1 MIYLKLTQSQYG
13 PCRGGA
19 SARGLTSCPLTNQF
33 KSSVR
38 RKTPALV
45 AHATDSATETTD
57 NLNALGL
64 SYASRF
70 GVLRASWNSLE
81 DVLHAL
87 DAVCDYVVLRDF
99 EGYTRDAR
107 APDGGSDVDLLTSDF
122 TKAMLVLGRV
132 PAVAPWQM
140 VGSGGHRA
148 SVSVVVGGYQVKF
161 DVRHIGDGYM
171 DPQWAANVL
180 LRRVFWNAGGF
191 YVPSNTDHFYTL
203 FYHTSVVHKAT
214 FVHITELLPMAL
226 HLTLEANPVSAEF
239 TAALRKANLAM
250 ALRAIGTYMDTLGYM
265 WTKPNDPAVF
275 FRPRNL

>member
-1 MIYLKLTQSQYG
+1 M
-13 PCRGGA
+13 
-19 SARGLTSCPLTNQF
+19 TSCPLTNQF

-87 DAVCDYVVLRDF
+87 DAVCDYVVFRDF

-203 FYHTSVVHKAT
+203 FYHSVVHKAT

-226 HLTLEANPVSAEF
+226 SLTLEGNPVSAEF
-239 TAALRKANLAM
+239 TAALREANLAM